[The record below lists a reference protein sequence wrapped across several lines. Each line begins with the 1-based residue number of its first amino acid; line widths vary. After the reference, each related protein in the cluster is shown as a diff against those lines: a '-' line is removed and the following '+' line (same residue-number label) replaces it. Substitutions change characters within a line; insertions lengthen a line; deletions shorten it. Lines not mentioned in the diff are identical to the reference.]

1 MTGRRIRENVL
12 LSAAQTPRPT
22 PITTVRTVATS
33 TCDAVSI
40 AELHSP
46 ITPIS
51 ASIRNVVIA
60 ERRPLTTSEISVIPI
75 SITGHGV
82 STRKF
87 RNGTS
92 PYWTMWSPIQLV
104 TWNRTVSGFWT

>member
-1 MTGRRIRENVL
+1 M
-12 LSAAQTPRPT
+12 S
-22 PITTVRTVATS
+22 TVATS

-46 ITPIS
+46 ITPIT
-51 ASIRNVVIA
+51 ASMRNVVIA
-60 ERRPLTTSEISVIPI
+60 ERRPLTASEISVIP
-75 SITGHGV
+75 SSVTGHGV

-87 RNGTS
+87 RKGTS

-104 TWNRTVSGFWT
+104 TRNSAVSGFCT